1 MKKWLGA
8 AAAFVALVAGLAWA
22 LTRRA
27 PARTV
32 TMGVLERAYNCVSL
46 LGEDDHITFEIL
58 IDAKKSFASDSGNI
72 TSACL
77 TNADGEYL
85 KLEIES
91 VSNSG
96 DAFPV
101 NERTFYLFYF
111 TFHIDFHPET
121 EYAFEMAE
129 AELLIDYR
137 IGLTVCLPVG
147 SFGYYKVAT
156 FLDERLSVCRL
167 KGLVNMID
175 GYKTLAA
182 IDIGLRNDSP
192 SDIVITAIRPL
203 VPELAFA
210 FGEKV
215 DSRDL
220 EYRSDCPIDA
230 ILGHAY
236 DFFAYAEGTCNYRL
250 HPGEQAFFLL
260 PLKYRRLLPVDNI
273 GIVVEYVQGGKDGCL
288 VIDDF
293 LFFTT
298 RVLTLKAL
306 RDVVFA
312 TYENH

>member
-192 SDIVITAIRPL
+192 RHRHHGNPSARPGTG
-203 VPELAFA
+203 FC

-260 PLKYRRLLPVDNI
+260 PLKYRRLLPWTI
-273 GIVVEYVQGGKDGCL
+273 SGSLLSMYRG
-288 VIDDF
+288 
-293 LFFTT
+293 
-298 RVLTLKAL
+298 
-306 RDVVFA
+306 
-312 TYENH
+312 